1 MTEIRVCTLEDAIA
15 VSALLAE
22 LGYAV
27 SAQQASEHIRQLGE
41 TGSDPIVLA
50 VAEGRIIGLLAS
62 HLCKMLQ
69 YDKPVMRV
77 TALVVDRQARRHGI
91 AKLLME
97 HAEKL
102 AAAAGCGFVEL
113 TSAMGR
119 AAAHAF
125 YRNIG
130 YEANSLRFRKLLAV
144 PE

>member
-1 MTEIRVCTLEDAIA
+1 MIEIRVCTPEDAAA
-15 VSALLAE
+15 VSALSGE

-41 TGSDPIVLA
+41 TGSDPILVA

-62 HLCKMLQ
+62 HFCKMLQ
-69 YDKPVMRV
+69 YDKPVLRV
-77 TALVVDRQARRHGI
+77 TALVVDRQARRRGT

-97 HAEKL
+97 HAEQL
-102 AAAAGCGFVEL
+102 AASAGCGFVEL

-119 AAAHAF
+119 TAAHAF
-125 YRNIG
+125 YRSIG
-130 YEANSLRFRKLLAV
+130 YEANSLRYRKSLAV